1 MLLGFNSL
9 IMFNNQ
15 NLYPTPDKVA
25 AIMIKGC
32 NFYNKYILEPSAGT
46 GALAKHLYGAEAVHL
61 IENDPDAVALLE
73 GKMAQKGSATRTWRY
88 VASDFLK
95 FTASIQ
101 YDYIIMNP
109 PFDNGAQHLLHAW
122 QIADGS
128 EIRCLL
134 NAETIENPYTEERER
149 LLEIIRLNGGQIE
162 HLGRC
167 FAGADAERRTNV
179 EVVLVTLKKP
189 LSKKLDINFDSIW
202 GEQTAQGLDEE
213 KPMFELA
220 TGAYIQ
226 NSVKSFDAAV
236 EAFKDVLLAVRRF
249 KHHANGCSLFHGQ
262 SIDKDILDLISF
274 AEKDAFNKGV
284 GKMNAIAWNRVI
296 FEQNDYQKLITNG
309 VREKF
314 KTEQQRRGAMAFNL
328 ENISNFLDILVGTRG
343 QVMELCI
350 EQVFDFLTAFD
361 KRNVIHKEGWKTN
374 SHYKV
379 NKKVIVPALCSYDT
393 KWQSTSR
400 VGYGRFD
407 EKFNDVDKALCY
419 IAGMRFE
426 DCRTVVQAVAD
437 KVYDREISIYD
448 QILDT
453 TFFTIKCYKKGT
465 MHLNFK
471 DESIWARFNQAAAK
485 GKNWLG

>member
-1 MLLGFNSL
+1 
-9 IMFNNQ
+9 MFDNQ

-25 AIMIKGC
+25 AIMVKDC
-32 NFYNKYILEPSAGT
+32 NFYGKYVLEPSAGT
-46 GALAKHLYGAEAVHL
+46 GALAKHFCGAEAVHL

-73 GKMAQKGSATRTWRY
+73 GKMAQKNSVWITRAWRY
-88 VASDFLK
+88 VASDFLC
-95 FTASIQ
+95 FSASIQ

-109 PFDNGAQHLLHAW
+109 PFDNGARHLLHAW

-134 NAETIENPYTEERER
+134 NAETIENPYSEERER
-149 LLEIIRLNGGQIE
+149 LLEVIKVNGGKVE
-162 HLGRC
+162 NLGRC
-167 FAGADAERRTNV
+167 FAGSDAERRTNV
-179 EVVLVTLKKP
+179 EVVMVTLKKP

-202 GEQTAQGLDEE
+202 GQEASSKLEDE
-213 KPMFELA
+213 KPIFELA

-249 KHHANGCSLFHGQ
+249 KHHANGCSLFYGK
-262 SIDKDILDLISF
+262 SIDNDLMDLISF
-274 AEKDAFNKGV
+274 TEKDAFNKAV
-284 GKMNAIAWNRVI
+284 GKMNKMAWDRAIFHREA
-296 FEQNDYQKLITNG
+296 YSKLITNG

-314 KTEQQRRGAMAFNL
+314 EKEQQRRGAMAFNL
-328 ENISNFLDILVGTRG
+328 DNVSNFLDILVGTRG
-343 QVMELCI
+343 QVMELCV
-350 EQVFDFLTAFD
+350 EQAFDFLTAFD

-379 NKKVIVPALCSYDT
+379 NKKVIVPALCDYDP
-393 KWQSTSR
+393 KWNSTSR
-400 VGYGRFD
+400 VGYGRTD
-407 EKFNDVDKALCY
+407 DKFNDIDKALCY
-419 IAGMRFE
+419 ISGMRFE
-426 DCRTVVQAVAD
+426 DCRTVVRAVAD
-437 KVYDREISIYD
+437 KVSNREISIYD

-465 MHLNFK
+465 MHLTFK
-471 DESIWARFNQAAAK
+471 DEGVWARFNQAAAK